1 MGLIM
6 DFIERLEEEEIDL
19 LVKMPYRVGYW
30 VSQSDTTGG
39 NESEEQELQA
49 LAAIVRGYSED
60 FCKSELVQRI
70 MEMTVA
76 NQDKWPDWQKNLEAV
91 PNECRQLI
99 GKLQDELPPREMD
112 AMRQNLY
119 EIGLSVAL
127 AYREMDGDGE
137 MTDFQRLWIALRER
151 IYAWRE
157 GRDPRSGVYLYNIS
171 GEEYM
176 ALRQLADVLSI
187 PPTHM
192 F

>member
-1 MGLIM
+1 M
-6 DFIERLEEEEIDL
+6 DFIERLEQEEVDMLI
-19 LVKMPYRVGYW
+19 KMPYRVGYW

-39 NESEEQELQA
+39 DESEESELAA
-49 LAAIVRGYSED
+49 LATIVRGYSED
-60 FCKSELVQRI
+60 FCKSEFVQRI
-70 MEMTVA
+70 MELTVE
-76 NQDKWPDWQKNLEAV
+76 NKGKWPEWQSNLNLV

-99 GKLQDELPPREMD
+99 AKLSDELPPREMD
-112 AMRQNLY
+112 ALRSNLY

-127 AYREMDGDGE
+127 AYREIDEDAFL
-137 MTDFQRLWIALRER
+137 TDVQKVWIMVRER

-157 GRDPRSGVYLYNIS
+157 GRTPRSGAYLYNIS
-171 GEEYM
+171 GDEYL

>member
-6 DFIERLEEEEIDL
+6 DFIELLEKEEVDL
-19 LVKMPYRVGYW
+19 LVRMPYRVGYW

-39 NESEEQELQA
+39 EESEERELQA
-49 LAAIVRGYSED
+49 LSAIVRGYSED

-76 NQDKWPDWQKNLEAV
+76 KQDEWPEWQENLDAV

-99 GKLQDELPPREMD
+99 GKLRDELPPREMD

-127 AYREMDGDGE
+127 AFREMDMDGE
-137 MTDFQRLWIALRER
+137 MTDLQRLWIALRER

-157 GRDPRSGVYLYNIS
+157 GRDPRNGVYLYNIS

-176 ALRQLADVLSI
+176 ALKQLADVLSI
-187 PPTHM
+187 HPSQM